1 MRAAT
6 VFLAVL
12 LAACS
17 STPPPP
23 EGVTDRK
30 NQAADF
36 MKSGQAALQAAQ
48 YAQAL
53 QYYQMALDLNTA
65 VDNVS
70 GMAVAW
76 NSVATIQTAM
86 GRIADAKASMAQA
99 KDLAEASGDRKV
111 ILQVAVNFIQAD
123 LAAGNYDSAA
133 KRLEALKPFPESA
146 EGASLEHA
154 QGTLLKATDQPIAAL
169 AAYDRALN
177 LNKRL
182 SLKQDMATNHF
193 MKASVLDKLERWPEA
208 LNELQAALALDRVME
223 NTLGI
228 GIDWRAIGT
237 VYLKTGKPSDA
248 FDAYV
253 RATRLFQAAGL
264 PDQQRR
270 TIQMLLPVTVSLG
283 RAEET
288 ARYKAM
294 LDKLNALNP

>member
-1 MRAAT
+1 MRTLTA
-6 VFLAVL
+6 LLLVL

-17 STPPPP
+17 SAPPPP
-23 EGVTDRK
+23 EGITDRK

-36 MKSGQAALQAAQ
+36 LKSGQAAFQAAQ

-53 QYYQMALDLNTA
+53 QYYQLALDLNTA

-76 NSVATIQTAM
+76 NSVSTVQTAM
-86 GRIADAKASMAQA
+86 GRTTDAKASLNQA
-99 KDLAEASGDRKV
+99 RDLANASGDRKI
-111 ILQVAVNFIQAD
+111 ILQVEVNFIQAD
-123 LAAGNYDSAA
+123 LAAGNTDSAA

-154 QGTLLKATDQPIAAL
+154 QGTLLKAIDQPIQAL
-169 AAYDRALN
+169 AAYDRAIA
-177 LNKRL
+177 LNKRF

-193 MKASVLDKLERWPEA
+193 MKASVYDKLERWPEA
-208 LNELQAALALDRVME
+208 LNELQVALGLDRLME

-237 VYLKTGKPSDA
+237 VSLKMGKTADA

-264 PDQQRR
+264 PDQQKR
-270 TIQMLLPVTVSLG
+270 TVQMLLPVTVSLG
-283 RAEET
+283 RTEET

-294 LDKLNALNP
+294 LDKLNAPLP

>member
-1 MRAAT
+1 MR
-6 VFLAVL
+6 VVSVLLLIL

-17 STPPPP
+17 TAPPPP

-36 MKSGQAALQAAQ
+36 LKSGQAAFIAAQ
-48 YAQAL
+48 YPQAL

-65 VDNVS
+65 VDNVT

-76 NSVATIQTAM
+76 NSVSTVQTAM
-86 GRIADAKASMAQA
+86 GRTSDAKASLAQA
-99 KDLAEASGDRKV
+99 RELANASGDRKV
-111 ILQVAVNFIQAD
+111 ILQVEVNLIQAD
-123 LAAGNYDSAA
+123 LAAGNNESAA

-169 AAYDRALN
+169 AAYDRALA

-193 MKASVLDKLERWPEA
+193 MKASVLDKLERWPEC
-208 LNELQAALALDRVME
+208 LNELQAALDLDRVME

-237 VYLKTGKPSDA
+237 VSLKMGKPSDA

-270 TIQMLLPVTVSLG
+270 TVQMLLPVTVSLG
-283 RAEET
+283 RSEET

-294 LDKLNALNP
+294 LDKLNTPLP